1 MKSVEALWLVNF
13 GDYEMPG
20 EARNGGV
27 LVLETGRGF
36 GGDSGYA
43 YVGTYNVS
51 SDKFEADMSITRFNF
66 SPEVESVWGPDV
78 SELDV
83 LASLAREDDI
93 MYGTMWPKAAPDL
106 KLAVFLVRFRDLP

>member
-1 MKSVEALWLVNF
+1 MK
-13 GDYEMPG
+13 PG
-20 EARNGGV
+20 TGGV
-27 LVLETGRGF
+27 LLLETERGF

-51 SDKFEADMSITRFNF
+51 SDKFEANITISRFNF
-66 SPEVESVWGPDV
+66 SPEVESAWGPDV

-83 LASLAREDDI
+83 QASLTREDDI
-93 MYGTMWPKAAPDL
+93 MYGTMWPKLAPDN

>member
-1 MKSVEALWLVNF
+1 MTSVEALWLVNF
-13 GDYEMPG
+13 GDYETPN

-27 LVLETGRGF
+27 LVLETERGF

-51 SDKFEADMSITRFNF
+51 SDKFEADISISRFN
-66 SPEVESVWGPDV
+66 PEVESVWGPDV
-78 SELDV
+78 TELDV
-83 LASLAREDDI
+83 HASLTREDHI
-93 MYGTMWPKAAPDL
+93 MYGTMWPVVAPDQ